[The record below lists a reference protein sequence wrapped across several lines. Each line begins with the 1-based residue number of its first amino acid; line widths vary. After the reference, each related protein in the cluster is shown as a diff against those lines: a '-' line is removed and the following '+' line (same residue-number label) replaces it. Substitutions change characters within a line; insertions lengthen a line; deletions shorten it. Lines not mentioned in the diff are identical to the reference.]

1 MRINTNLAA
10 LNAYRNLVN
19 TDNRLN
25 KSLERLSSGL
35 RINRAADDAAGLA
48 ISEKMRG
55 QIRGLNQATRNA
67 QDGISLIQ
75 TAEGALNET
84 HSILQR
90 MRELAVQAAN
100 DTLTASDRLEIQKE
114 IDQLTGEI
122 NRIGTTTEF
131 NTKKLL
137 DGTTAALTST
147 SDLKTKVYMRDG
159 LRVIDQFGQKAV
171 GGGNYKLEI
180 LADPG
185 IGQVQKTDIMKVKHA
200 HDVWTSEWTGVIT
213 GEEESFLQGILLENE
228 YGIEN
233 IAIEFEAASGENQE
247 TAAAAAYDDES
258 KTVTITVTLGTDG
271 DEATSATVAEVY
283 EAITGVTAI
292 DDADFGINDILG
304 LEVNEAQSTEVLTA
318 APDDVTLEGGYRHVG
333 IGDVAHL
340 ETKLNDIDRFWDANG
355 NFLVEDPQTIT
366 LVQGD
371 GSKTSFTIFG
381 SDTIGDVVNKLNDAI
396 HHGLG
401 QNAINDNAGAYV
413 NYVPAESET
422 TKGFFSVAG
431 TMVIQSAVTGKDGE
445 IAFIGDE
452 GVINA
457 LSLTTIQ
464 YAKDNNFTVKVSN
477 AHNIEEVVAENVNI
491 TGSFLVGVVHPNVDV
506 KFDPMTGVKVSL
518 VEEGSDNAGAFAW
531 AQQTTVE
538 NGETLPLVE
547 NVYIHLSDNTMVFQI
562 GANPLQDVGAS
573 IGDMRAE
580 ALGVDNILVTNRGL
594 ANRAIT
600 QVDGAIGRVSSER
613 AKLGALQNR
622 LEHTI
627 ANLGVAAENL
637 TAAESRVRDLDF
649 ALEMVE
655 FTRNQILMQAGTA
668 MLAQANLKP
677 QAVLMLLG

>member
-1 MRINTNLAA
+1 
-10 LNAYRNLVN
+10 
-19 TDNRLN
+19 
-25 KSLERLSSGL
+25 
-35 RINRAADDAAGLA
+35 
-48 ISEKMRG
+48 MRG

-180 LADPG
+180 EADPG
-185 IGQVQKTDIMKVKHA
+185 IGQVQKTDIMKIKHE
-200 HDVWTSEWTGVIT
+200 HTIKGPNWVNVVHV
-213 GEEESFLQGILLENE
+213 GEEGEEFKGLQGLFFENE
-228 YGIEN
+228 YVERAIIGFNCLDPDNFQEEGAFEVRAEYSEYSPIDGSPGRTLSVIIILDEDESTEAN
-233 IAIEFEAASGENQE
+233 IAEIIEQIFDDAIEIKEMPEGTSFTISDILDVREIGLGGKIKPAHIKFGNEVIAAVLDEPFTD
-247 TAAAAAYDDES
+247 TAA
-258 KTVTITVTLGTDG
+258 
-271 DEATSATVAEVY
+271 
-283 EAITGVTAI
+283 TA
-292 DDADFGINDILG
+292 N
-304 LEVNEAQSTEVLTA
+304 
-318 APDDVTLEGGYRHVG
+318 
-333 IGDVAHL
+333 IGDVADL
-340 ETKLNDIDRFWDANG
+340 QTQLYDIDRFWDANG
-355 NFLVEDPQTIT
+355 NFLVEDPQTVT

-371 GSKTSFTIFG
+371 GNKTSFTIFG

-413 NYVPAESET
+413 NYVPAEGEAA
-422 TKGFFSVAG
+422 KGFFSVAG
-431 TMVIQSAVTGKDGE
+431 TMVIQSAITGKDGE

-464 YAKDNNFTVKVSN
+464 NAKNNNFTANVLN
-477 AHNIEEVVAENVNI
+477 AHNTAEVVAKDVNI

-538 NGETLPLVE
+538 NGEMFPLVE

-562 GANPLQDVGAS
+562 GANPLQDVAAS

-580 ALGVDNILVTNRGL
+580 ALGVDNILVTNRGV

-677 QAVLMLLG
+677 QSVLMLLG